1 MLRYLV
7 PTSVTSCELCD
18 YHHSHLIGC
27 HCFFVGS
34 LRTAIS
40 GFGHALNIE
49 TLVAAA
55 GKRDK
60 PIEVF
65 WFDTYLG
72 IFCACRELQ
81 RLHDSK

>member
-1 MLRYLV
+1 MG
-7 PTSVTSCELCD
+7 D
-18 YHHSHLIGC
+18 YHQSHLIGSLC
-27 HCFFVGS
+27 NFVGS

-65 WFDTYLG
+65 WFDLSPG
-72 IFCACRELQ
+72 ILSAHFRLQ
-81 RLHDSK
+81 RLQVSY